1 MLKIRL
7 QRVGKKHEPVFRI
20 VVGNSQNGPK
30 SGKFIE
36 VLGSYDPRSKNKN
49 TLNKERVQTWI
60 SKGAQVSDTVH
71 NLLVSEKVIDKKK
84 INALPKKTAP
94 KKEVVAEEIKTPK
107 TPVVEVA
114 AASVI
119 ANADEENPAEVVEE
133 KVVEATTE
141 EVAEVTESPVEAES
155 IEEAP
160 EESPEE
166 GTPDLAIEDEEAK
179 SE

>member
-7 QRVGKKHEPVFRI
+7 QRVGKKHEPVFRV

-36 VLGSYDPRSKNKN
+36 VLGSYDPRSKNAN
-49 TLNKERVQTWI
+49 TLNKARVQEWI

-94 KKEVVAEEIKTPK
+94 KKEVVEEA
-107 TPVVEVA
+107 PVA
-114 AASVI
+114 
-119 ANADEENPAEVVEE
+119 
-133 KVVEATTE
+133 EATPE
-141 EVAEVTESPVEAES
+141 VVAEVTPEAPVEEAAPEVTEAPA
-155 IEEAP
+155 EEAP
-160 EESPEE
+160 
-166 GTPDLAIEDEEAK
+166 AEEAK
-179 SE
+179 TE

>member
-36 VLGSYDPRSKNKN
+36 VLGSYDPRSKNQN
-49 TLNKERVQTWI
+49 TLNKERVQAWMA
-60 SKGAQVSDTVH
+60 KGAQVSDTVH

-84 INALPKKTAP
+84 KNSLPKKTAP
-94 KKEVVAEEIKTPK
+94 KKEVVAEKTPS
-107 TPVVEVA
+107 PEAVAEANPEPEV
-114 AASVI
+114 I
-119 ANADEENPAEVVEE
+119 AEVVEE
-133 KVVEATTE
+133 TPVETTP
-141 EVAEVTESPVEAES
+141 EVTESPVEAES
-155 IEEAP
+155 IEETPA
-160 EESPEE
+160 ESVEE